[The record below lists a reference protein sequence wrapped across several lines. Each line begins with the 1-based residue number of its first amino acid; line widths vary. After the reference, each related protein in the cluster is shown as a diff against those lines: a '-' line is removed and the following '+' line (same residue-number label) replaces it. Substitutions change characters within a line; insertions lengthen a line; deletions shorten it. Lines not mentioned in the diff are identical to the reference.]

1 MMSRFAGKFA
11 IALTTA
17 LLAGCHA
24 EIRTGNPPPPPA
36 PAPAPAPPPPAPAPA
51 PPPPPATP
59 APNTPMKVPGGAKL
73 RGSQVPIPGN
83 IVYDTGKATIRP
95 ESEPTLNQL
104 KQFLDENPQVTQLR
118 IEGHTDTDGDDQMNL
133 KLSGDRAVAV
143 IKWLESRGVRR
154 NRLLATGFG
163 EQRPLK
169 PNDSPAN
176 KEQNRRTEFH
186 VATLNG
192 RNFLGRDPTG
202 GGTVFQ

>member
-1 MMSRFAGKFA
+1 
-11 IALTTA
+11 
-17 LLAGCHA
+17 
-24 EIRTGNPPPPPA
+24 
-36 PAPAPAPPPPAPAPA
+36 
-51 PPPPPATP
+51 
-59 APNTPMKVPGGAKL
+59 MKVPGGAKL